1 LLKTGNAFEPT
12 GIRGDRLRHG
22 RQLSSLPFSG
32 RTFRRLHDQLLPAL
46 QLQSSPARPLL
57 PLELVQ
63 DEAEQGLVQEVPR
76 RARQQAGRLD
86 CHQLVILPEYYT
98 SAEKIPVLKFIH

>member
-1 LLKTGNAFEPT
+1 M
-12 GIRGDRLRHG
+12 RHG
-22 RQLSSLPFSG
+22 GQLPSLPFSG

-86 CHQLVILPEYYT
+86 CHQLVTL
-98 SAEKIPVLKFIH
+98 SKSFIQ